1 MPIRMVA
8 PPKREKVVNCDW
20 MPILWN
26 QRDEEID
33 AATGQRLCAQLE
45 ATLDCMTSRAIRSM
59 AGLVKRYLH
68 ILSVDVAVVIAK
80 PDGAEV
86 EDEPSACLGLW
97 RFNHIDV
104 SQCPHLPDRFVVE
117 TDSQPEADVLRVS
130 RAIGALSA
138 VDPEELTS
146 HA

>member
-26 QRDEEID
+26 QRDEETD
-33 AATGQRLCAQLE
+33 TTSGKRLCAQLE

-68 ILSVDVAVVIAK
+68 ILSIDVAVVIGK
-80 PDGAEV
+80 PDGE
-86 EDEPSACLGLW
+86 EGENEPGACLGLW

-104 SQCPHLPDRFVVE
+104 SECPHLPDRCVVE
-117 TDSQPEADVLRVS
+117 AHSQPEADVLRAS

-138 VDPEELTS
+138 GDLEELTVFS
-146 HA
+146 

>member
-20 MPILWN
+20 MPIIWN
-26 QRDEEID
+26 QRDEEMD
-33 AATGQRLCAQLE
+33 ATTGNRLCAQLE

-68 ILSVDVAVVIAK
+68 ILSIDVAVVIAK
-80 PDGAEV
+80 PDGVE

-104 SQCPHLPDRFVVE
+104 SECPQLPDRYKVE
-117 TDSQPEADVLRVS
+117 AHSQPEADVLRAS
-130 RAIGALSA
+130 QAIGALSA
-138 VDPEELTS
+138 GDLEELT
-146 HA
+146 ACA